1 MSEILEFPK
10 FNLNMP
16 SKGEKNREVIKYNS
30 TEDLI
35 NEKRETTFQLPF
47 PWTGSGHVV
56 YNNCL
61 YYVTN
66 VKNRII
72 RYDFGARRMK
82 KQNEIVDALLGEEC
96 NYENNEHSEIE
107 LAVDETGLWVS
118 QNFLKIMNH
127 KLSLY
132 WTMLILYG
140 FNWLENDVIEIG
152 KST

>member
-1 MSEILEFPK
+1 MKKESFIIPEFNLNMTLENLKIPE

-16 SKGEKNREVIKYNS
+16 LKGEKNREVIKYNS

-118 QNFLKIMNH
+118 HHSF
-127 KLSLY
+127 
-132 WTMLILYG
+132 
-140 FNWLENDVIEIG
+140 
-152 KST
+152 

>member
-1 MSEILEFPK
+1 MDGQWSCD
-10 FNLNMP
+10 M
-16 SKGEKNREVIKYNS
+16 
-30 TEDLI
+30 T
-35 NEKRETTFQLPF
+35 
-47 PWTGSGHVV
+47 HVV

-118 QNFLKIMNH
+118 N
-127 KLSLY
+127 
-132 WTMLILYG
+132 
-140 FNWLENDVIEIG
+140 
-152 KST
+152 

>member
-1 MSEILEFPK
+1 
-10 FNLNMP
+10 MP
-16 SKGEKNREVIKYNS
+16 NKGEKNREVIKYNS
-30 TEDLI
+30 TEDLV

-118 QNFLKIMNH
+118 FKPEYDPEVPYYMSHIQFSSFPSKQ
-127 KLSLY
+127 LSESRY
-132 WTMLILYG
+132 
-140 FNWLENDVIEIG
+140 
-152 KST
+152 S

>member
-1 MSEILEFPK
+1 
-10 FNLNMP
+10 MP
-16 SKGEKNREVIKYNS
+16 LKGEKNREVIKYNS

-118 QNFLKIMNH
+118 CYKIELKNGYN
-127 KLSLY
+127 KVPP
-132 WTMLILYG
+132 G
-140 FNWLENDVIEIG
+140 ER
-152 KST
+152 K